1 MNGIVKKISVFLNRF
16 GWRQC
21 VLKVLDELFPVKNI
35 AVPEMPF
42 PVPESP
48 VSFFTDGDI
57 SAEKAVY
64 PAELITP
71 NGKWMLIASGK
82 ARLEKYALWRIAAF
96 VEKHPEYGVLY
107 FDNAVVKQQT
117 PGKKSYICRPDFA
130 LEYLRSYDYTG
141 SVYAIRRELAG
152 KFEGCSKLETFL
164 RAAEAGVKI
173 GHLPEIIYS
182 CEPEKE
188 NPEAETAVIAGHLT
202 RCGIG
207 FDDISIA
214 AGCRRIK
221 YSVSG
226 NPKISILI
234 PSFNNCAVLKRCI
247 DSIVQKST
255 WDNWEIVVVENG
267 SSEPGLF
274 DYYRE
279 LQRHPGIKVV
289 TYPVSEK
296 FNYSKVNNFG
306 VEHCSGE
313 YILFLN
319 NDTEVISGNFL
330 EEMLSFAQRPDVG
343 VTGAKLYYFD
353 RTLQHAGVIV
363 GAGSIAAHHS
373 WRSREN
379 DGGYLNT
386 LACAREFS
394 AVTFACAM
402 VRKSDFFQ
410 FGALDEA
417 LGVAYNDIDFCLR
430 MIALGKRVIYTPYA
444 ELFHHESLSRGRED
458 TPEKQARIAG
468 EAALFEERHREILEN
483 GDPFYNPNLSLSGQ
497 SFTLRGRLGR
507 LKLVQRKKRS

>member
-1 MNGIVKKISVFLNRF
+1 MYGFRQTCLRAWDRIFPRHSVSPGKIPDCSASAVRFVCDDLIVSGIDSVSRSMI
-16 GWRQC
+16 
-21 VLKVLDELFPVKNI
+21 D
-35 AVPEMPF
+35 
-42 PVPESP
+42 
-48 VSFFTDGDI
+48 
-57 SAEKAVY
+57 
-64 PAELITP
+64 
-71 NGKWMLIASGK
+71 ASGGF
-82 ARLEKYALWRIAAF
+82 ALHSSGADVSLLPGTLQRIAAF
-96 VEKHPEYGVLY
+96 LETVPETDILY
-107 FDNAVVKQQT
+107 ADSAICAEN
-117 PGKKSYICRPDFA
+117 GKITGYEFRPDFA
-130 LEYLRSYDYTG
+130 LEYLRSDDYFGKLIVVRRSFAKKFPGATNLELMLRG
-141 SVYAIRRELAG
+141 VENGVNIVHIPQLLYTHRSEAPSCDGVESVAEHLDRCGIA
-152 KFEGCSKLETFL
+152 FEE
-164 RAAEAGVKI
+164 
-173 GHLPEIIYS
+173 
-182 CEPEKE
+182 
-188 NPEAETAVIAGHLT
+188 VIAGNRH
-202 RCGIG
+202 
-207 FDDISIA
+207 
-214 AGCRRIK
+214 RRIK
-221 YSVSG
+221 YAVEG
-226 NPKISILI
+226 GPLISILI
-234 PSFNNCAVLKRCI
+234 PSFNNCAVLRRCI
-247 DSIVQKST
+247 DSIIQKTT
-255 WDNWEIVVVENG
+255 WKNLEIVIVENG
-267 SSEPGLF
+267 SNEAELF
-274 DYYRE
+274 DYYKT
-279 LQRHPGIKVV
+279 LQEDPRIKVV
-289 TYPVSEK
+289 SYPVAES
-296 FNYSKVNNFG
+296 FNYSRVNNFG
-306 VEHCSGE
+306 AKQCSGD

-373 WRSREN
+373 WRSSEN

-430 MIALGKRVIYTPYA
+430 MVAHGKRVIYTPYA

-483 GDPFYNPNLSLSGQ
+483 GDPFYNPHLSLSGQ